1 MRLSYQIPF
10 ITALAIIATIIV
22 NIVAF
27 QYFMGTLFLAYTTEI
42 QSIEQKWSLSPEKLR
57 AVLDVSNLSPKK
69 QDEYKEVV
77 TELTTISTSLKN
89 ISENPELYIQSGSN
103 KDSKITEGNYNI
115 SVSSQSIK
123 AENPFATIS
132 SFFAH
137 PLGWDRETPEWR
149 LVIWLLTRLLITDLV
164 FLILII
170 SLYFLWIRRVF
181 IPVHII
187 IDRLNAYIDRAK
199 FQTITYR
206 RNDEFA
212 PLVSTINNLYKSL
225 RVQENIRSNF
235 LSDISHEIRTPI
247 TAVKC
252 YLEAIEDGMMALDT
266 KTIPLL
272 QNELTRLTSI
282 TEKIMEYETLTH
294 RYTDDIHVERF
305 ALWNQIDI
313 LIHEYLPQLE
323 KNGQTIHI
331 EWAMDIYIR
340 MDKNMLIQVLH
351 NVFSNFIKYA
361 GSNTELI
368 CKYIRTKDH
377 IEIRFTDNGIGIPE
391 SEIAL
396 VGEKFYRIDK
406 SRTRDAH
413 MSMGIGLSIIDHIA
427 RIHDG
432 SLVIKNSTPTWLS
445 LILIFPR

>member
-1 MRLSYQIPF
+1 MW
-10 ITALAIIATIIV
+10 
-22 NIVAF
+22 
-27 QYFMGTLFLAYTTEI
+27 TLFLAYTNEI
-42 QSIEQKWSLSPEKLR
+42 QAIEQKWSLSPEKLR
-57 AVLDVSNLSPKK
+57 AVLDVSNLSPEK

-77 TELTTISTSLKN
+77 AELTTISTSLKN
-89 ISENPELYIQSGSN
+89 ISENPELYIQSWGS
-103 KDSKITEGNYNI
+103 KETQITEGNYKI
-115 SVSSQSIK
+115 SVSWLVTRPES
-123 AENPFATIS
+123 AFATMS
-132 SFFAH
+132 AFFAH
-137 PLGWDRETPEWR
+137 PLLWDRDTPEWR
-149 LVIWLLTRLLITDLV
+149 LVIWLINRILITDLI
-164 FLILII
+164 FLLLIT

-181 IPVHII
+181 IPVHTI

-252 YLEAIEDGMMALDT
+252 YLEAIEDGMMLLDT

-294 RYTDDIHVERF
+294 HYTDDIHIERF
-305 ALWNQIDI
+305 ILHDQIEI
-313 LIHEYLPQLE
+313 LIHEYLPQIE
-323 KNGQTIHI
+323 KNAQKISI
-331 EWAMDIYIR
+331 EWVNDVYIR
-340 MDKNMLIQVLH
+340 MDKNMLIQILH

-361 GSNTELI
+361 GNNTELI
-368 CKYIRTKDH
+368 CSYIRKKDQ
-377 IEIRFTDNGIGIPE
+377 IEILFNDNGIGIPE
-391 SEIAL
+391 AEISMVL
-396 VGEKFYRIDK
+396 EKFYRIDK
-406 SRTRDAH
+406 SRTRDTQ
-413 MSMGIGLSIIDHIA
+413 MSMGIGLSIIDHIV

-432 SLVIKNSTPTWLS
+432 SLTIHNNKPNWLS
-445 LILIFPR
+445 LTLIFPR